1 MNNKIKVIGILI
13 LAGFSFFYTNKV
25 TSIIKDNDPIMKKI
39 SESKKE
45 MLVSKVEPIIIND
58 KYYTG
63 INGCL
68 VDEEESYNKMKN
80 VGEFKEE
87 LIVMKEDKIKEQD
100 NKYII
105 GGNKKNR
112 NVSIILLNLNKNI
125 NNYVEKNKITVNYF
139 FDGKYIKNNMD
150 KLIDIKNNIYNYGRS
165 NEYISKYLVYDNNVI
180 ETSFNNKSNYC
191 LFENKK
197 EDSLKLCSSYKM
209 KSINEYFIKENS
221 LLYTKENL
229 TNGKI
234 FIFDND
240 DQDEIIL
247 SIKYI
252 LSKGYNIVSLD
263 DLLSESNKCL

>member
-125 NNYVEKNKITVNYF
+125 
-139 FDGKYIKNNMD
+139 
-150 KLIDIKNNIYNYGRS
+150 
-165 NEYISKYLVYDNNVI
+165 
-180 ETSFNNKSNYC
+180 
-191 LFENKK
+191 
-197 EDSLKLCSSYKM
+197 
-209 KSINEYFIKENS
+209 
-221 LLYTKENL
+221 
-229 TNGKI
+229 
-234 FIFDND
+234 
-240 DQDEIIL
+240 IL
-247 SIKYI
+247 RLGS
-252 LSKGYNIVSLD
+252 
-263 DLLSESNKCL
+263 